1 MEIWD
6 GYLNDGTLAN
16 QDLVRGEP
24 IPKGLYHL
32 VSEILVR
39 RVDGDYLLTR
49 RDIRKNNYGG
59 WYEATAGGAALKGEN
74 KVSCA
79 IRELLEETG
88 ITSGDFKEIGHYISN
103 DTIYYSFL
111 RVTDCDKASVSIQ
124 EGETM
129 SYKWIHEND
138 FIAFVNSSEM
148 IDSQRAR
155 YHNYFMKMGYIRR

>member
-59 WYEATAGGAALKGEN
+59 WYEATAGDAALKGEN

-88 ITSGDFKEIGHYISN
+88 ITSGD
-103 DTIYYSFL
+103 L
-111 RVTDCDKASVSIQ
+111 RK
-124 EGETM
+124 
-129 SYKWIHEND
+129 
-138 FIAFVNSSEM
+138 
-148 IDSQRAR
+148 
-155 YHNYFMKMGYIRR
+155 

>member
-39 RVDGDYLLTR
+39 HVDGDYLLTR

-74 KVSCA
+74 KVSFP
-79 IRELLEETG
+79 R
-88 ITSGDFKEIGHYISN
+88 SRVRSN
-103 DTIYYSFL
+103 QTVCIDIFQIVL
-111 RVTDCDKASVSIQ
+111 R
-124 EGETM
+124 
-129 SYKWIHEND
+129 
-138 FIAFVNSSEM
+138 SS
-148 IDSQRAR
+148 R
-155 YHNYFMKMGYIRR
+155 